1 MTVSFATIRFFAV
14 MRQTLKAPLLVRFP
28 QKCVNPRNVKVSG
41 FPSPRCFRFR
51 AANRPNS
58 IRRVLSGCNSRPNL
72 TSRSRNS
79 DRLGVK
85 LGVENPKQD
94 RRHSAPQLPRRVRLS
109 CARLQPTGR
118 THNAGTRSRA
128 VVKPLLP
135 EAYLASFPTTDHLP
149 TRRPLTISGSGEACG
164 DRPLD
169 AG

>member
-79 DRLGVK
+79 DRLGVSSVLK
-85 LGVENPKQD
+85 TQNKIVGIA
-94 RRHSAPQLPRRVRLS
+94 H
-109 CARLQPTGR
+109 
-118 THNAGTRSRA
+118 HN
-128 VVKPLLP
+128 
-135 EAYLASFPTTDHLP
+135 YLA
-149 TRRPLTISGSGEACG
+149 ACDFLAPG
-164 DRPLD
+164 FSPQVEHIMQVHVREQW
-169 AG
+169 